1 MIPVVICDVDGTVAE
16 SKERAKA
23 FLSGKKDW
31 EKFYEA
37 AINDEPVMAVV
48 ATVKALMSKGY
59 PVIYITGRPE
69 KYRGQTSMWL
79 MKHGLEHV
87 DLLMRSDGDFREDCV
102 VKREHYIRLLSRGVK
117 VLCVFEDRDQVV
129 DMWRGMNVP
138 CFQVRKG
145 DY

>member
-1 MIPVVICDVDGTVAE
+1 MIPVVICDIDGTVAE
-16 SKERAKA
+16 SKERAEA
-23 FLSGKKDW
+23 YLSGKKNW
-31 EKFYEA
+31 ERFYEEA
-37 AINDEPVMAVV
+37 ANDKPVDAVV
-48 ATVKALMSKGY
+48 NVVKALMSKGY

-69 KYRGQTSMWL
+69 NYREQTSMWL
-79 MKHGLEHV
+79 MKQGLEHV
-87 DLLMRSDGDFREDCV
+87 DLLMRADGDFREDCV
-102 VKREHYIRLLSRGVK
+102 VKREHYMRLLSQGVS